1 MTEPDSFLDAAAA
14 RLLVEV
20 GFLALSAGRDA
31 EAETIFAGVSAAR
44 PGQEAGP
51 IGLALVHLQRG
62 HLDAAERTLRA
73 LPPTDSVQTFLGLT
87 IARTGD
93 RARARDI
100 LSEVAASA
108 QGTPQA
114 ALASDLLTSIS

>member
-1 MTEPDSFLDAAAA
+1 MTEPDSLLDTAAA

-20 GFLALSAGRDA
+20 GFLALSVGRDA
-31 EAETIFAGVSAAR
+31 AAETIFTGLSAAR
-44 PGQEAGP
+44 PQQEAGP
-51 IGLALVHLQRG
+51 IGLALVHLHRG
-62 HLDAAERTLRA
+62 HLDAAERILRA
-73 LPPTDSVQTFLGLT
+73 LPPSDSVQAFLGLT

-114 ALASDLLTSIS
+114 ALAADLLTAIS